1 MNNKEIVN
9 RLKSIII
16 DIETNINCTTNQLF
30 VNEWKKDL
38 TAIKETVNILVGD
51 NNDSKTI
58 D

>member
-16 DIETNINCTTNQLF
+16 DIETNINCTTNELF

-38 TAIKETVNILVGD
+38 TAIKETVNILVGV
-51 NNDSKTI
+51 NDEK
-58 D
+58 